1 MNIHLHVVIFFYNL
15 SLNKH
20 RWLSFRSYPM
30 PHAPLASEY
39 FNTF

>member
-1 MNIHLHVVIFFYNL
+1 MNIHLHVVIFYNL

-20 RWLSFRSYPM
+20 RWLSLGHILCPM
-30 PHAPLASEY
+30 HRWLSEY